1 MKTLR
6 FCFFLTFLAV
16 PAALATADTA
26 AKSPKPPAQT
36 PLTARFK
43 QVRERIDALFSR
55 RNEAPLP
62 PDPRNNPF
70 RAPGEPIAVPRTD
83 GTGPVP
89 DPVSNLSLLQ
99 QSAATLRVS
108 GVFEISGR
116 THLVI
121 NARPYKEGDFV
132 QTQVRGETVQLRVRQ
147 ILKRSVT
154 FELNDAELTVKF

>member
-6 FCFFLTFLAV
+6 LCFFLSFLAV

-26 AKSPKPPAQT
+26 AKTPKPPAPT
-36 PLTARFK
+36 PLASRFK

-70 RAPGEPIAVPRTD
+70 RAPGERIVVPRTNEPD
-83 GTGPVP
+83 AIP

-99 QSAATLRVS
+99 QSVATLRVS
-108 GVFEISGR
+108 GVFEIGGR

-121 NARPYKEGDFV
+121 NARPYKVGDFV
-132 QTQVRGETVQLRVRQ
+132 QTQVKGEAIQLRVGK
-147 ILKRSVT
+147 ILNRSVT